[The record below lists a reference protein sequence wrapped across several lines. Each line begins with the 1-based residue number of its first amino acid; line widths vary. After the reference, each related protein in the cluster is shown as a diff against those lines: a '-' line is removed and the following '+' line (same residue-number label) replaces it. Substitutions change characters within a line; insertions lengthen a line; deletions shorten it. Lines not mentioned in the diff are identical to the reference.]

1 MDQRRIILF
10 LIFSFAMIMLWDA
23 WMKGSQPPPV
33 APPQAATTSGEVI
46 DPGLVSVPTPS
57 VGLSAPESGVPEV
70 AASAPAARGVPRA
83 VVRTDMVVAEVSA
96 QGGEIVRLELRHHR
110 AGKGRTE
117 NFVLFDEGERH
128 VYSAQAGLV
137 GDGLPNHRTMYRLA
151 EGEHVLDEGQESIT
165 LRLEAPEQDG
175 VKVSKLLTFHR
186 GSYVIDVAYEIENR
200 TGETLAPHAYFQFA
214 RDSKP
219 AEAVE
224 VFGVRTFTGPA
235 FYTDAEKFQ
244 KVSFEDIA
252 GGSAKFAK
260 QASDGWAAMVQ
271 HYFVGAW
278 LPVGNVQREFY
289 ARKVG
294 PDLYTA
300 GMIMPVA
307 GIAPEQTGSVG
318 TRLYAGPQEQDH
330 LAGIAEGLGLVVD
343 YGWLT
348 VIAAPLFWVLS
359 WIHGLTGNWG
369 WAIVLVT
376 VLIKLAFFPLSA
388 ASYKSMA
395 RMRVLAPRMQ
405 RLKELYG
412 HDKARMQQEV
422 MEMYKREK
430 INPLGGCL
438 PILVQ
443 IPVFIALYW
452 VLLGSVEMRH
462 APWMGWIQDLSS
474 KDPFFILPVI
484 MGASMLVQMK
494 LNPTPPDPLQAK
506 IMMGLPIV
514 FTFMFMW
521 FPSGLVLYWVVNNIL
536 SIAQQWQ
543 ITRIIEGEKKSGAK
557 TT

>member
-10 LIFSFAMIMLWDA
+10 LIFSFALVMLWDA
-23 WMKGSQPPPV
+23 WLKDQRP
-33 APPQAATTSGEVI
+33 AATPTPVVAS
-46 DPGLVSVPTPS
+46 DTPGAVSLPTPS
-57 VGLSAPESGVPEV
+57 AGLAADSAAGVPGVGMSEV
-70 AASAPAARGVPRA
+70 TAAERA
-83 VVRTDMVVAEVSA
+83 VVRTDMFDVEISSI
-96 QGGEIVRLELRHHR
+96 GGEIVKLELTQHR
-110 AGKGRTE
+110 DSEDRSRGFR
-117 NFVLFDEGERH
+117 LFDDGLRH
-128 VYSAQAGLV
+128 VYSAQSGLI
-137 GDGLPNHRTMYRLA
+137 GEGLPNHRTPYTLQA
-151 EGEHVLDEGQESIT
+151 GEHVLQDGQDSLT

-175 VKVSKLLTFHR
+175 VRVTKLLTFNR
-186 GSYVIDVAYEIENR
+186 GTYVIDVDFEIENR
-200 TGETLAPHAYFQFA
+200 SDVSLSPHAYFQFA

-235 FYTDAEKFQ
+235 FYTDADKFQ
-244 KVSFEDIA
+244 KVDFDDIER
-252 GGSAKFAK
+252 GRAKISGPS
-260 QASDGWAAMVQ
+260 SDGWAAMVQ

-278 LPVGNVQREFY
+278 LPQGDVQREFF
-289 ARKVG
+289 ARKVAG
-294 PDLYTA
+294 DLYTA
-300 GMIMPVA
+300 GLILPVSTI
-307 GIAPEQTGSVG
+307 GPEQSGRVGS
-318 TRLYAGPQEQDH
+318 RLYAGPQEQDH
-330 LAGIAEGLGLVVD
+330 LSEIADGLDLVVD

-359 WIHGLTGNWG
+359 WLYGLTGNWG
-369 WAIVLVT
+369 WAIILVT

-395 RMRVLAPRMQ
+395 KMRVLGPRMQ

-412 HDKARMQQEV
+412 HDKQKMQQEV
-422 MEMYKREK
+422 MEMYRKEK

-462 APWMGWIQDLSS
+462 APWLGWIQDLSA
-474 KDPFFILPVI
+474 KDPYFILPVI
-484 MGASMLVQMK
+484 MGASMLIQMK
-494 LNPTPPDPLQAK
+494 LNPAPPDPLQAK
-506 IMMGLPIV
+506 IMMALPIV

-543 ITRIIEGEKKSGAK
+543 ITRMIERGKKPGAK
-557 TT
+557 PA

>member
-1 MDQRRIILF
+1 MDQRRILLF
-10 LIFSFAMIMLWDA
+10 LVFSFALVMLWDGWLRELRPPTPPA
-23 WMKGSQPPPV
+23 QQPMTAEGAVAETSQLPTPS
-33 APPQAATTSGEVI
+33 APLGNEGA
-46 DPGLVSVPTPS
+46 VPTPM
-57 VGLSAPESGVPEV
+57 GEASGD
-70 AASAPAARGVPRA
+70 ADIARA
-83 VVRTDMVVAEVSA
+83 IVRTDMIVAEVSA
-96 QGGEIVRLELRHHR
+96 QGGEIVHLELTRHR
-110 AGKGRTE
+110 AGDDRSA
-117 NFVLFDEGERH
+117 NFVLFDDGGRH
-128 VYSAQAGLV
+128 WYSAQSGLI
-137 GDGLPNHRTMYRLA
+137 GEGLPNHRTMFTLP
-151 EGEHVLDEGQESIT
+151 EGELVLRDGEDSVT
-165 LRLEAPEQDG
+165 LRLEAAGTDG
-175 VKVSKLLTFHR
+175 VKVVKLMTFHR
-186 GSYVIDVAYEIENR
+186 GSYVIDIDYRIENMR
-200 TGETLAPHAYFQFA
+200 DSALGAHAYFQFA

-244 KVSFEDIA
+244 KVQFADIDENR
-252 GGSAKFAK
+252 AKF
-260 QASDGWAAMVQ
+260 QRQSSDGWAAMVQ

-278 LPVGNVQREFY
+278 LPLADVQREFF

-294 PDLYTA
+294 ADLYTA
-300 GMIMPVA
+300 GVILPVEE
-307 GIAPEQTGSVG
+307 IAPGQSGGVG

-348 VIAAPLFWVLS
+348 MIAAPLFWVLS
-359 WIHGLTGNWG
+359 WIHDLTGNWG

-376 VLIKLAFFPLSA
+376 VMIKLVFFPLSA

-395 RMRVLAPRMQ
+395 RMRVLGPRMQ

-422 MEMYKREK
+422 MEMYKKEK

-452 VLLGSVEMRH
+452 VLLGSVEVRH
-462 APWMGWIQDLSS
+462 APWLGWIQDLSA
-474 KDPFFILPVI
+474 KDPYFILPVM
-484 MGASMLVQMK
+484 MGLSMLVQMK
-494 LNPTPPDPLQAK
+494 LNPAPPDPLQAK
-506 IMMGLPIV
+506 IMMALPLV

-521 FPSGLVLYWVVNNIL
+521 FPSGLVLYWVVNNVL

-543 ITRIIEGEKKSGAK
+543 ITRLIESEKKSGAK
-557 TT
+557 TA